1 MNRFLR
7 ACFISDTIEKKI
19 ILFNFVLKVLN
30 EIYWIALVL
39 VRISFTVIP
48 TVHRVKKDSIDFH

>member
-19 ILFNFVLKVLN
+19 QFNFDLVVLN
-30 EIYWIALVL
+30 EIYWLALVL
-39 VRISFTVIP
+39 VRIPFTIIP
-48 TVHRVKKDSIDFH
+48 TVHRVEKDSIEFH